1 MALWDALVILSGP
14 WYFQIVIILILFS
27 RILNDSIS
35 FVTISD
41 DKETTMFLKLRAL
54 AIQTPL
60 SDEKIDE

>member
-1 MALWDALVILSGP
+1 MGCTSHPFRAMVFSNSHYP
-14 WYFQIVIILILFS
+14 HPFS